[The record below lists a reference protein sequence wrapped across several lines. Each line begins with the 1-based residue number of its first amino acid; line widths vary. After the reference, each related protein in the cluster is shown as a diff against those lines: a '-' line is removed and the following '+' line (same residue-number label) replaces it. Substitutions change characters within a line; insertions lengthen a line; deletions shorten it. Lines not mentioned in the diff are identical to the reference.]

1 MEVIKMENNREIAKN
16 GFIHMRINKELKE
29 RAIEVAK
36 DNYTDLTQMI
46 TDYLVRVVKENNI
59 Y

>member
-1 MEVIKMENNREIAKN
+1 MENNREIAKN